1 MQITSV
7 WAAFLPVA
15 MHTRGALISIAIWMR
30 HSGLAMFVKDM
41 RHERGSVKN
50 LVVFAPVLRYLF
62 GLKSPFESQVGILQ

>member
-15 MHTRGALISIAIWMR
+15 MHTRGALISIAIRMR
-30 HSGLAMFVKDM
+30 HGGLAMFVKDM
-41 RHERGSVKN
+41 RHERSSVKN
-50 LVVFAPVLRYLF
+50 LMVFAPVLRHPF